1 MPPQFPQAT
10 RRGPIDTLQQERR
23 RWLGSSSAHP
33 AMVNHVL
40 SMSNTRAE
48 LGLWERRA
56 RREYICAAWGNR
68 GGERLHP
75 NSARRSAESARFLR
89 ASVHVRVRSAEKI
102 RLTTRAHTSA
112 LPSGPWPT
120 ATQNAPRSEDRL
132 AARVWG
138 LARRAGKERSW
149 AAQREMG
156 SGPNRAFAA
165 QLGYFPIFFCF
176 YFLFPFIYNSFE
188 SKF

>member
-1 MPPQFPQAT
+1 MSDDA
-10 RRGPIDTLQQERR
+10 GPHVSAAER
-23 RWLGSSSAHP
+23 AP
-33 AMVNHVL
+33 ADSDAN
-40 SMSNTRAE
+40 
-48 LGLWERRA
+48 
-56 RREYICAAWGNR
+56 
-68 GGERLHP
+68 
-75 NSARRSAESARFLR
+75 
-89 ASVHVRVRSAEKI
+89 AS
-102 RLTTRAHTSA
+102 
-112 LPSGPWPT
+112 W
-120 ATQNAPRSEDRL
+120 SEDRL

-138 LARRAGKERSW
+138 LARHAGKERSW